1 MITVLSFV
9 IWAYLL
15 STCYVPSTALG
26 TRDTAVSETDK
37 APTLMTWQSRAFGG
51 GTKKEYVRSS

>member
-15 STCYVPSTALG
+15 STYYVPSTALG

-37 APTLMTWQSRAFGG
+37 APTLMTCAI
-51 GTKKEYVRSS
+51 